1 MKVEQLQEY
10 VVSLRRYFHQYPEL
24 GLKEFNTCKRIADEL
39 TQMKIDFTYSQA
51 CPTCIYAEI
60 YGSKKEGGTVALRAD
75 IDALPI
81 SEETGLEFSSKNE
94 GIMHACG
101 HDAHT
106 AMLLG
111 AAKLLVERKEEF
123 CGKVKI
129 IFEAAEEF
137 GGAGRKIIEEGAL
150 QGADSAFAIHV
161 QEGIPTGKV
170 RIQSGICMA
179 GAGFFSA
186 TIRGKGGHASAPH
199 HAIDVIPAASAIVMG
214 LQTAVSREI
223 SPLDSAV
230 VSVGTF
236 HAGQKANIIADKAE
250 LTGSLRFYTPEVQE
264 KLPEAVIRIMKNIAA
279 AYRTEVDIK
288 CGCGLPPVVNDET
301 CSNIARAAL
310 KSIGCSHQEW
320 TCKPSTGSDDFAF
333 YLQQVPGVYAF
344 LGVGNPDG
352 KDNFPAH
359 SSRFCID
366 ESPLFMGTQLYAQYA
381 IEFLNQY
388 QTKDNH

>member
-39 TQMKIDFTYSQA
+39 TQTKIDFTYSQA

-81 SEETGLEFSSKNE
+81 SEETGLEFASKNE

-123 CGKVKI
+123 SGKVKI

-137 GGAGRKIIEEGAL
+137 GGAGRKLIEEGAL

-161 QEGIPTGKV
+161 QEGIPVGKV

-199 HAIDVIPAASAIVMG
+199 HAIDVIPADRKS
-214 LQTAVSREI
+214 
-223 SPLDSAV
+223 V
-230 VSVGTF
+230 V
-236 HAGQKANIIADKAE
+236 
-250 LTGSLRFYTPEVQE
+250 
-264 KLPEAVIRIMKNIAA
+264 
-279 AYRTEVDIK
+279 
-288 CGCGLPPVVNDET
+288 
-301 CSNIARAAL
+301 
-310 KSIGCSHQEW
+310 
-320 TCKPSTGSDDFAF
+320 
-333 YLQQVPGVYAF
+333 
-344 LGVGNPDG
+344 
-352 KDNFPAH
+352 
-359 SSRFCID
+359 
-366 ESPLFMGTQLYAQYA
+366 
-381 IEFLNQY
+381 
-388 QTKDNH
+388 